1 MTRLAFVLAVALA
14 GSLGAQDPFV
24 LDTRAPLNV
33 RVIDR
38 MDSAKFT
45 REKIVFDGRPGV
57 RVPGFVAVPKDGAA
71 RHPIIVLVDGIGG
84 WKERWWDRSSWNRGK
99 ILIDSLVEAGF
110 AVAMAEL
117 PASGE
122 RTFEND
128 YVSSIAFLGDH
139 DKWRDMAQKN
149 YVEIERFI
157 DYLVA
162 RPDLDSS
169 RVGML
174 GLSHGGMMTF
184 IVAARDS
191 RVKATVTGLAPMQN
205 APPSLLPILQAPA
218 IRVPML
224 AMFGTTDSFYTRE
237 QVERV
242 MGMLGTKDQKVVW
255 YEGGHRLPETYA
267 GEATRW
273 FARVLRR

>member
-1 MTRLAFVLAVALA
+1 MRSTLVLLAVAA
-14 GSLGAQDPFV
+14 GSLGAQDPFAR
-24 LDTRAPLNV
+24 DTGAPLNA
-33 RVIDR
+33 RVTER
-38 MDSAKFT
+38 MDSARFT

-57 RVPGFVAVPKDGAA
+57 RVPGLVAMPKDGAA
-71 RHPIIVLVDGIGG
+71 RHPVIVLVDGIGG
-84 WKERWWDRSSWNRGK
+84 WKERWWDPTSWNRGK
-99 ILIDSLVEAGF
+99 ILIDSLFAAGF
-110 AVAMAEL
+110 AVAMSEL

-139 DKWRDMAQKN
+139 DKWREMGQRH
-149 YVEIERFI
+149 YIEIRRFI

-162 RPDLDSS
+162 RSDIDSS

-191 RVKATVTGLAPMQN
+191 RVKATVTGLTPMQN
-205 APPSLLPILQAPA
+205 APPSLLPVNEAA
-218 IRVPML
+218 AVRVPML

-242 MGMLGTKDQKVVW
+242 MSTLGTKDRKVIW
-255 YEGGHRLPETYA
+255 YEGGHRLPEAYA

-273 FARVLRR
+273 FARALRR